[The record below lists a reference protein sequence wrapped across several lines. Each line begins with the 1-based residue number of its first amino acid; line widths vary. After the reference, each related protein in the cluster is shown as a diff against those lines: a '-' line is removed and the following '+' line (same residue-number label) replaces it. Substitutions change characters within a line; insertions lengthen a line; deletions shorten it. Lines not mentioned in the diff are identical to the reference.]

1 MVYRVFLLNF
11 IQDLKIKVMTAVEIL
26 MLENQILL
34 MESIRQMNE
43 LTFSKMAELEM
54 QIKKSRELL
63 QFYKK

>member
-1 MVYRVFLLNF
+1 
-11 IQDLKIKVMTAVEIL
+11 MTAVEIL

-43 LTFSKMAELEM
+43 LTFSKMAELKM
-54 QIKKSRELL
+54 QIQKSRELL